1 MGKGSD
7 NGDSICKQLE
17 RLWNMLT
24 HRRSGSTVSQRM
36 QKGCMFWVLSAIWLT
51 GAAAALWFPIQFW
64 KGEQGWVAED
74 DEPEWA
80 THAEV
85 GAIFAIFGV
94 AAPVAWFYAFY
105 RTCTYGSRVPPFECC
120 YYVFVG
126 MSPRCEHQMVD
137 DGESF
142 NKAKLQ
148 YADRQ
153 QQLQQ
158 QIQKEEKQSQL
169 IHFSLQTD
177 SSDQPTIE
185 ISAYPHCTVA
195 SLAAQLQLEDTTC
208 ITLAGGALRL
218 ESTLDS
224 QGIVE
229 ATQLAL
235 SKTSEDYAASAED
248 VRQFP
253 SALRVQSD
261 LQLELTNLEA
271 PQQDQHQKD
280 SSTPVCCYW
289 GGNLEAGILKEEVSA
304 WGSLEE
310 EETPQQQAAATLQN
324 STHNV
329 TATPIVPVQTATS
342 LVPVQTATPI
352 EPEAQL

>member
-1 MGKGSD
+1 M
-7 NGDSICKQLE
+7 
-17 RLWNMLT
+17 
-24 HRRSGSTVSQRM
+24 
-36 QKGCMFWVLSAIWLT
+36 
-51 GAAAALWFPIQFW
+51 
-64 KGEQGWVAED
+64 
-74 DEPEWA
+74 
-80 THAEV
+80 
-85 GAIFAIFGV
+85 
-94 AAPVAWFYAFY
+94 
-105 RTCTYGSRVPPFECC
+105 
-120 YYVFVG
+120 
-126 MSPRCEHQMVD
+126 
-137 DGESF
+137 
-142 NKAKLQ
+142 
-148 YADRQ
+148 
-153 QQLQQ
+153 
-158 QIQKEEKQSQL
+158 
-169 IHFSLQTD
+169 
-177 SSDQPTIE
+177 
-185 ISAYPHCTVA
+185 
-195 SLAAQLQLEDTTC
+195 
-208 ITLAGGALRL
+208 
-218 ESTLDS
+218 ESTLES

-235 SKTSEDYAASAED
+235 SNSDEDYAASAED